1 MSDDFLT
8 GLAKTISGYERRAR
22 EQFGSLDYE
31 KFNWSPEPGR
41 WSIGQCLEHLVKS
54 NEPYFAIFDS
64 LANGTHQSTIWQRLP
79 ILPGL
84 WGRALYNMI
93 NPENTKKGKAPR
105 IFQPTIGT
113 VPLSTLDEF
122 CRQQP
127 RLIAAMH
134 DLKHLDLEATIITS
148 PVARFVTYSLRDTFA
163 ILVAHEERHLRQAE
177 RVGTLA
183 MQLPR

>member
-8 GLAKTISGYERRAR
+8 GLAKTVSGCERRAR

-64 LANGTHQSTIWQRLP
+64 LANGTHQTTLWQRLP
-79 ILPGL
+79 LWPTL
-84 WGRALYNMI
+84 WGKALYNTI
-93 NPENTKKGKAPR
+93 KPENTRKAKAPK

-113 VPLSTLDEF
+113 IPLSMLDDF
-122 CRQQP
+122 CKQQP
-127 RLIAAMH
+127 RLIAAMNAAKSV
-134 DLKHLDLEATIITS
+134 DLDRTIITS
-148 PVARFVTYSLRDTFA
+148 PVASFITYSLRDTFA
-163 ILVAHEERHLRQAE
+163 ILAAHEERHLRQAE
-177 RVGTLA
+177 QVLRA
-183 MQLPR
+183 MNG